1 MSSSIVVEINKKNE
15 KSILRESKTDSIE
28 SNRLNIEYTNLLESY

>member
-15 KSILRESKTDSIE
+15 KNILRESKTDSIE